1 MILSILKSFLSSSLV
16 ATFMVIL
23 AFLMVAGCISLAT
36 IMLLVHLPGFLYN
49 TLESPLESQ

>member
-49 TLESPLESQ
+49 TLESQ